1 MHIYHLSR
9 ITLNINVVVDKV
21 INIPAQMNMY
31 KKHNALKI
39 THRLETEEY
48 NKELLIRGWRKEWAM
63 NLFK

>member
-48 NKELLIRGWRKEWAM
+48 NKELLIRG
-63 NLFK
+63 